1 MSEQTNQPKDELI
14 GKTLGKFEILEEI
27 GRGGMA
33 TVYRARQ
40 LSMNRI
46 VAVKVLPRHFL
57 HDPGFFERFE
67 REVDV
72 IAHLEHPHILPIY
85 EYGKAEDV
93 PYIAMRY
100 LSGGSMAQMV
110 RRGVP
115 DLHSLEK
122 PFRQI
127 ADALDYAHKQ
137 GIIHRDLKP
146 GNVMLDENGNAYLS
160 DFGIARVLGSN
171 LTGSAIIGTP
181 AYMSPEQANGL
192 PLDARSDIYS
202 MGIVLFELITGREPY
217 QAETPM
223 GLLLKHIN
231 EPVPPASM
239 FRQGVPAGVEEVIQR
254 STAKDPNARYAS
266 TGEMAKSFSEALKG
280 GTSGIATQPYDDMP
294 TIAPSS
300 APRMTPPPTGGY
312 GTPPPTPG
320 YMTPPPTGGY
330 GVQEG
335 GQTYVPP
342 TGGYGTPPPTPG
354 YMTPPPTG
362 GYGVPQTGTGYMIP
376 EPRRSPLPMIIALVV
391 VVAIIVV
398 AALVIVPG
406 MTPQEIPVTE
416 MAMVLGT
423 PTPFNNSTIV
433 SDEEFSLS
441 VPASWTFF
449 DQSEDPWHLFIW
461 QPQSGDAFL
470 VLALLQTDVHSI
482 DSFRRAAREFDA
494 KYLDNDPHIALIDE
508 LTAPDGTLRRSFRLD
523 GASEPP
529 FPPGQMD
536 VFYIARDPY
545 LAVIQVYSADSLGD
559 SLVPTFQMILD
570 SLRTKAPTAG

>member
-1 MSEQTNQPKDELI
+1 MSDQTNPPQDELI
-14 GKTLGKFEILEEI
+14 GKTLGKFEIMEEI

-33 TVYRARQ
+33 TVYKARQ
-40 LSMNRI
+40 ISMNRI

-57 HDPGFFERFE
+57 HDPGFYERFE

-85 EYGKAEDV
+85 EYGKADDM

-110 RRGVP
+110 RRRVA
-115 DLHSLEK
+115 DLQVLEK
-122 PFRQI
+122 PFRQV
-127 ADALDYAHKQ
+127 ADALDHAHKQ

-146 GNVMLDENGNAYLS
+146 GNIMLDENGNAYLS

-181 AYMSPEQANGL
+181 AYMSPEQANGIS
-192 PLDARSDIYS
+192 LDARSDIYS
-202 MGIVLFELITGREPY
+202 LGIVLFELVTGREPY

-239 FRQGVPAGVEEVIQR
+239 FREGVPAGVEEVIQR
-254 STAKDPNARYAS
+254 STAKDPNARYPSA
-266 TGEMAKSFSEALKG
+266 GEMARSFTKG
-280 GTSGIATQPYDDMP
+280 LQTGPNILVDTPLADDMP
-294 TIAPSS
+294 TIAPGSQ
-300 APRMTPPPTGGY
+300 PRMTPPPTGGY

-330 GVQEG
+330 GTPPPTGYGTQQG
-335 GQTYVPP
+335 GQTYVP
-342 TGGYGTPPPTPG
+342 GYQ
-354 YMTPPPTG
+354 TPPPTG
-362 GYGVPQTGTGYMIP
+362 AGYTMPPTTQMP
-376 EPRRSPLPMIIALVV
+376 PRRSPLLAIIGLVV
-391 VVAIIVV
+391 VAAIIAVV
-398 AALVIVPG
+398 GLVVVPG

-423 PTPFNNSTIV
+423 PTPFSNSTV
-433 SDEEFSLS
+433 VNDEEFSLS
-441 VPASWTFF
+441 VPANWSFF

-470 VLALLQTDVHSI
+470 TLALLETDIHSI
-482 DSFRRAAREFDA
+482 DSFHSAVNQFNA
-494 KYLDNDPHIALIDE
+494 KYLDDDPHIRLIDE

-523 GASEPP
+523 GESEPA
-529 FPPGQMD
+529 FPQGQMD
-536 VFYIARDPY
+536 VFYMARAPY
-545 LAVIQVYSADSLGD
+545 LVVMQVYSADSLGD
-559 SLVPTFQMILD
+559 TLVPTFQMILD